1 MILLKT
7 IILKIKNVFGNT
19 FSIKFCKKNVSYHLS
34 TMIMMFFFFFNVNVP
49 MFYTKIQITKILN
62 IDNYYDKIN
71 YTY

>member
-1 MILLKT
+1 M
-7 IILKIKNVFGNT
+7 KNVFGN
-19 FSIKFCKKNVSYHLS
+19 FFQLNFLKKNVSYHLS
-34 TMIMMFFFFFNVNVP
+34 TMIMIFFFYVNVP